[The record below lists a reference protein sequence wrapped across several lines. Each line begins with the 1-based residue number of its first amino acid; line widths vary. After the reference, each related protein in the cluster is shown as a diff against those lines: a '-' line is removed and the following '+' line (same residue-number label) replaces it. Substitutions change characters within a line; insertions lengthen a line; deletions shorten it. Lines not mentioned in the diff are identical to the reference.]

1 MSVCYK
7 KKDFLK
13 AILRKK
19 AKNGVSAGI
28 PPEKTADPQ
37 PAVLRSKNWWG
48 MLKSS
53 CLTITEYTRSGA
65 KYQGQFV

>member
-1 MSVCYK
+1 MSACCK

-13 AILRKK
+13 AILRKE

-37 PAVLRSKNWWG
+37 PAVLRSKKTG
-48 MLKSS
+48 GVCSKVL
-53 CLTITEYTRSGA
+53 
-65 KYQGQFV
+65 V

>member
-1 MSVCYK
+1 MVYLQGSP
-7 KKDFLK
+7 
-13 AILRKK
+13 RKK
-19 AKNGVSAGI
+19 LLIHSLLCCA
-28 PPEKTADPQ
+28 Q
-37 PAVLRSKNWWG
+37 KNWWG